1 MHITMDDLRLHGLAP
16 YTVAVLHGGPG
27 APGYMAPPARRLSER
42 RGVLEPLQTAE
53 TLDGQVEELHAVLL
67 EHAALPVVL
76 IGSSWGA
83 MLGYIYAARHPE
95 CVRRLVM
102 VGSAVFTAE
111 SSALIEPERR
121 RRLAPHD
128 LARLAELRAA
138 LTDAATPNKDDLFAE
153 AAAIYT
159 HADALDPVTLD
170 LETIACR
177 YAQNGS
183 VWSGAKALR
192 ESGELLAMGR
202 TISCPVLAI
211 HGDYDPHPPE
221 GIREPLERVIRDF
234 RFVMLERCGHY
245 PWIERAAAE
254 EFFALLEREIEAA
267 ASEHPVP
274 DPVLYT
280 IVVNGD
286 AQYSIWPAEREAP
299 KGWREVGITGYRDHL
314 LAYAREHLGGGLHP
328 PSMDRGE

>member
-1 MHITMDDLRLHGLAP
+1 MDTLRLHGPAP

-27 APGYMAPPARRLSER
+27 APGYMAPVARRLSVR

-53 TLDGQVEELHAVLL
+53 TLDGQVEELHRVLVA
-67 EHAALPVVL
+67 HAELPVVL

-83 MLGYIYAARHPE
+83 MLGYIYATRHPE

-121 RRLAPHD
+121 RRLTPHD
-128 LARLAELRAA
+128 LARLAELRTA
-138 LTDAATPNKDDLFAE
+138 LSDAATPDKDALFAE

-159 HADALDPVTLD
+159 RADVLDPVTLD

-192 ESGELLAMGR
+192 QSGELLEMGR
-202 TISCPVLAI
+202 AIACPVLAI

-234 RFVMLERCGHY
+234 RFVMLERCGHF
-245 PWIERAAAE
+245 PWIERAAAG

-267 ASEHPVP
+267 ASEHPGS

-280 IVVNGD
+280 IVVNSD
-286 AQYSIWPAEREAP
+286 EQYSIWPAERDLP
-299 KGWREVGITGYRDHL
+299 DGWHAIGITGDREGL
-314 LAYAREHLGGGLHP
+314 LAYAREHLGGGK
-328 PSMDRGE
+328 DG